1 MLRYYLVEGTRLHQ
15 TALQLMIS
23 YVQQWNRTHD
33 PLHTTSLKGIQLT
46 ATYSTDTNKL
56 TEVDELYIDCWWLL
70 RADHIAC
77 EITNDQLTSPSHFWH
92 HLLTTYSFLINTHS
106 PLHLFPTT
114 LCYWLTTKHTSK
126 TKQKLSMPC
135 SLPVWELRSTNKNE
149 IFSRAQKQFWPNTPP
164 DASMKSEFAECQP

>member
-1 MLRYYLVEGTRLHQ
+1 
-15 TALQLMIS
+15 MIS

-70 RADHIAC
+70 RADHIEC

-92 HLLTTYSFLINTHS
+92 HLLTTHSFLINTHS

-114 LCYWLTTKHTSK
+114 LCYWLTTKHTSN
-126 TKQKLSMPC
+126 TKQKLVNAMLSS
-135 SLPVWELRSTNKNE
+135 SLRATKHQQKWDFFSCTEAVLAKYSSWCQYE
-149 IFSRAQKQFWPNTPP
+149 IWVCRVSALTTEHGWFFKYVHNL
-164 DASMKSEFAECQP
+164 